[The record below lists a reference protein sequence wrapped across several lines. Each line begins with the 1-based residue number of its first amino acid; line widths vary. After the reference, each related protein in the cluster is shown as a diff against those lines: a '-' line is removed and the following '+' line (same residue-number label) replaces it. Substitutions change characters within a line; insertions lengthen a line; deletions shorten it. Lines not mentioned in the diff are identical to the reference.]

1 MDLVEILVL
10 LAFVFFP
17 LIQALLEKLGGSR
30 RQEIP
35 PEWEVDQEAPEER
48 TLSVERGD
56 TSSPVEAED
65 GGWSAGWG
73 EWPGTTTA
81 EADQLEDLTA
91 EPVVTEEEAE
101 EILYHQIRVPEERV
115 SEAARVSVPVV
126 SLEPTQ
132 PSRHRVDRPARTQLA
147 PPPSHERSRR
157 RNAFARILHDEVELR
172 RSVMLAEVLGPP
184 RALREADLD
193 P

>member
-56 TSSPVEAED
+56 TS
-65 GGWSAGWG
+65 SAGWG